1 MNPAL
6 LALALSG
13 SALALPPAEDVAR
26 EALGAADAAFSEP
39 SAGPP
44 PSAPWWHSMNDDGLS
59 AVLDQAMTSNHSVL
73 AAWERV
79 SATKAGAWQ
88 TGSALL
94 PTATLSTGWTRN
106 STEPTVQQFLNQT
119 ASSNPGVPE
128 DVLEEQILDSL
139 GDSYDNA
146 NWRLSGAW
154 TVDLFGVTTTGFLAS
169 RWDAKA
175 MEGNRAAQSMAVAA
189 NVGASWYD
197 LVAAHQRLAY
207 VQDQVRVGEELLQLV
222 TLRYEAG
229 EATALDLLQQR
240 QQLASIQASLPA
252 AEAAIDRTGWRLAAL
267 LGENPSRF
275 DAAGLSLPTVLPA
288 PPAPP
293 PTGTP
298 ADLLRRRPDLVSAVA
313 TAEAADRRRL
323 SAWLGLAPT
332 LQLNAFTGDQG
343 QLFGADA
350 EEYDWVGNWQ
360 IGATASLPLFNG
372 GRKLAAAKGNSA
384 NARAAFH
391 DLEQSTLNAV
401 LDVEDARRVLR
412 QRNEE
417 LAARTNQADAAR
429 LSFQDSRTRY
439 AGGLTPYVN
448 VMTALNTQQVAE
460 LSLIQARR
468 DLLTAHIS
476 LHNALGA
483 PWALAQDRPA
493 AGGPR

>member
-6 LALALSG
+6 LALALGG
-13 SALALPPAEDVAR
+13 SALAMPPAEDVAR
-26 EALGAADAAFSEP
+26 EVLGAANTSFSQP

-44 PSAPWWHSMNDDGLS
+44 PSAPWWQSMNDDGLS

-73 AAWERV
+73 AAWERL
-79 SATKAGAWQ
+79 SAARASAWQ
-88 TGSALL
+88 AGSALL
-94 PTATLSTGWTRN
+94 PTATVSSGWTRN

-119 ASSNPGVPE
+119 ASSNPSVPE
-128 DVLEEQILDSL
+128 DVLEEQILDAL

-154 TVDLFGVTTTGFLAS
+154 TVDLFGATTTGFLAS

-175 MEGNRAAQSMAVAA
+175 MEGNQAAQSMAVAA
-189 NVGASWYD
+189 NVGAAWYD
-197 LVAAHQRLAY
+197 LVAAHRRL
-207 VQDQVRVGEELLQLV
+207 VTVRDQVRVGQDLLALV

-229 EATALDLLQQR
+229 EATALDMLQQR
-240 QQLASIQASLPA
+240 QQVASIQANLPA

-275 DAAGLSLPTVLPA
+275 DPSGLSLPATLPT

-293 PTGTP
+293 PTGTA
-298 ADLLRRRPDLVSAVA
+298 ADLLRRRPDLVAAVA

-332 LQLNAFTGDQG
+332 VQLNAFTGDQG

-372 GRKLAAAKGNSA
+372 GRKLAAARGGTAS
-384 NARAAFH
+384 ARAAFH

-401 LDVEDARRVLR
+401 FDVEDARRVLR

-417 LAARTNQADAAR
+417 LEARTNQAEAAR
-429 LSFQDSRTRY
+429 LSFEDSRTRY

-448 VMTALNTQQVAE
+448 VMTALNTQQLAE
-460 LSLIQARR
+460 LGLIQARR

-483 PWALAQDRPA
+483 PWALAQGHPDAR
-493 AGGPR
+493 GLR